1 MKSIK
6 INNMPDLPYAME
18 EAVNRLRINISFL
31 GTKIKKIMII
41 STEPNEGKSFVAM
54 QLWMRICVSR
64 LWLINTKLYLKKRK
78 R

>member
-18 EAVNRLRINISFL
+18 EAVNRL
-31 GTKIKKIMII
+31 
-41 STEPNEGKSFVAM
+41 
-54 QLWMRICVSR
+54 
-64 LWLINTKLYLKKRK
+64 NTKLYLKKRK